1 MFAVL
6 DDMFAYLM
14 SALRQP
20 LESFIRIET
29 ADDRVTL
36 VSDDGSLCSLIKIHG
51 ARQLIGDSEYNWVV
65 EQSTLKLGSRFDR
78 PGHGLQIYFM
88 RNPDRAGAELA
99 KALRA
104 PRQAAENIGLDL
116 EDLFHERE
124 SHLAKYLAHEDIYF
138 VCWTRQSLLPKA
150 EMERTLKEKQEKK
163 WVKAPDAQFPHAAI
177 PALRMRHRSYVLAV
191 ASALEEIGI
200 SCEISEVHDALRAV
214 RASIYPAR
222 NHDGWHAIL
231 PGDKISP
238 REKRGKDKSD
248 TSDILWPPL
257 RHQIVQGDAKQISDK
272 IVQIGD
278 LIYAPVDL
286 TLAPMDPT
294 PFPQLLARLSE
305 MDVPFRMSFLIE
317 GGGMQGMTMK
327 RTLSSILAFTNDDN
341 KQVRRSLEMLD
352 QMSKSEPVVRLRL
365 SFCTWAPKDNVR
377 LLEDRVGILSQ
388 AIESWGYAQVTQLIG
403 DPLEG
408 VMSSALA
415 VACQSTAPPA
425 VAPLHEVVKLVPW
438 QRASSPFQKG
448 SVIFRTVDGR
458 LWPYQTGSSLTTTW
472 FDLIFAQPGA
482 GKSVL
487 MNALNMGTVLSPGNV
502 DLPFIAIVDIG
513 PSSSGLISVLKEALP
528 PEKRH
533 MVAHYKLR
541 MSQEYAVNPFDTQM
555 GARYPLPDE
564 RSFLVELLTMLS
576 TPPGQTNPY
585 DGIAQLAGF
594 VVDEM
599 FRWRDDR
606 STNSEARTY
615 LPRLVDSIDQAIKD
629 HNIHLPSEPLW
640 WDVVDALYDAGLIH
654 EATLAQRQCSPV
666 LADCVTAARRPQI
679 RTLLEDT
686 AIGTSAEGVIH
697 AFERMISSAI
707 REYPILSGVSKFDIG
722 DTRICALDLQD
733 VSPQGDE
740 TADRQTALMYM
751 LARHILVRHW
761 WLGEDALK
769 HFPERYRPYHERRL
783 KAIRETP
790 KRLCYDEFHRTSKS
804 KSVRQQVVRDV
815 REGRKWGVQITLASQ
830 LLDDFDNDM
839 VDLATGV
846 WILGAAVSDRT
857 VSVATERFGLSDT
870 ARWVMRHR
878 LTGPRR
884 SGAPALLVLGT
895 NEGRYEQF
903 LMNTMGPIE
912 LWAYSTSSEDVA
924 LRRRMY
930 DQLGA
935 ARGRQVLAVTFPNG
949 SARPE
954 IQRRVAMR
962 TESGEVASAATSA
975 VIDEIASDLA
985 RMAVQEPIQAAL
997 RGEK

>member
-1 MFAVL
+1 
-6 DDMFAYLM
+6 MFAYVM

-20 LESFIRIET
+20 LESFIRLET

-36 VSDDGSLCSLIKIHG
+36 VADDGSLVSIIKIHG
-51 ARQLIGDSEYNWVV
+51 ARQLIGDSEYNWIV

-78 PGHGLQIYFM
+78 PGHALQVYFM
-88 RNPDRAGAELA
+88 RNPDRAGAELE
-99 KALRA
+99 KFLRP
-104 PRQAAENIGLDL
+104 PRRAAEAIGLDL
-116 EDLFHERE
+116 EDLFDERQK
-124 SHLAKYLAHEDIYF
+124 HLAKYLAHEDIYF
-138 VCWTRQSLLPKA
+138 VCWTRQSLLPKT
-150 EMERTLKEKQEKK
+150 EMERSLKEKQEKK
-163 WVKAPDAQFPHAAI
+163 WAKAPNAQYPHAAI

-200 SCEISEVHDALRAV
+200 QCEITEVHDALRAV

-238 REKRGKDKSD
+238 REKRTRDKSD
-248 TSDILWPPL
+248 TSDVLWPPL
-257 RHQIVQGDAKQISDK
+257 RHQIVQGDARQISDK

-294 PFPQLLARLSE
+294 PFPQLLSRLAE

-317 GGGMQGMTMK
+317 GGGIAGMTLK
-327 RTLSSILAFTNDDN
+327 KSLSSILGFTNSDN
-341 KQVRRSLEMLD
+341 KQIKRSLEMLD
-352 QMSKSEPVVRLRL
+352 SMAKSEPVIRLRL
-365 SFCTWAPKDNVR
+365 SFCTWAPKDNQR
-377 LLEDRVGILSQ
+377 LLEDRVGVLSQ

-425 VAPLHEVVKLVPW
+425 VAPLHEVVKLIPW

-448 SVIFRTVDGR
+448 SVMFRTVDGR
-458 LWPYQTGSSLTTTW
+458 LWPYQTGSTLTTTW

-487 MNALNMGTVLSPGNV
+487 MNALNMGTVLTPGNV

-528 PEKRH
+528 ADKRH

-541 MSQEYAVNPFDTQM
+541 MSQEFAVNPFDTQL

-564 RSFLVELLTMLS
+564 RSFLIELLTMIS

-585 DGIAQLAGF
+585 DGIPQLAGF

-606 STNSEARTY
+606 ANNSEPRTY
-615 LPRLVDSIDQAIKD
+615 LPRLVDLVDEAIKT
-629 HNIHLPSEPLW
+629 HNIQLPAEPLW
-640 WDVVDALYDAGLIH
+640 WDVVDALFDAGLVH
-654 EATLAQRQCSPV
+654 EATMAQRQCSPV
-666 LADCVTAARRPQI
+666 LSDAVTAARRPQI
-679 RTLLEDT
+679 RTLLEET
-686 AIGTSAEGVIH
+686 NIGASPEGVIH
-697 AFERMISSAI
+697 AFERMMSSAI
-707 REYPILSGVSKFDIG
+707 REYPILAGISRFDIG

-740 TADRQTALMYM
+740 TADRQTALMYL

-769 HFPERYRPYHERRL
+769 HFPERYKAYHEKRL

-857 VSVATERFGLSDT
+857 VNVAVERFGLSDT

-912 LWAYSTSSEDVA
+912 LWAYSTSAEDVA
-924 LRRRMY
+924 LRRRLY

-935 ARGRQVLAVTFPNG
+935 ARGRQVLAASFPNG
-949 SARPE
+949 TARPE
-954 IQRRVAMR
+954 IQRRVAQR
-962 TESGEVASAATSA
+962 ADAGEVASAATSA

-985 RMAVQEPIQAAL
+985 RMALQEPIRQAL
-997 RGEK
+997 SGD

>member
-1 MFAVL
+1 MLAVF
-6 DDMFAYLM
+6 DDMFAYVM

-20 LESFIRIET
+20 LESFVRLET

-36 VSDDGSLCSLIKIHG
+36 VGDDGSLCSFIKVHG
-51 ARQLIGDSEYNWVV
+51 SRQLIGDSEYNWLV
-65 EQSTLKLGSRFDR
+65 EQSTLKLGSRFDK

-88 RNPDRAGAELA
+88 RNPDRAGAELER
-99 KALRA
+99 ALRP
-104 PRQAAENIGLDL
+104 PRQTADNIGLDL
-116 EDLFHERE
+116 EDLFDERQK
-124 SHLAKYLAHEDIYF
+124 HLVKYLAHEDIYF
-138 VCWTRQSLLPKA
+138 VCWTRQALLPKA
-150 EMERTLKEKQEKK
+150 ELDRTLKEKQEKK
-163 WVKAPDAQFPHAAI
+163 WAKAPNAQYPFAAL

-191 ASALEEIGI
+191 ASALEELGI
-200 SCEISEVHDALRAV
+200 QSEIAEVHDALRAS

-222 NHDGWHAIL
+222 NHDGWHAVL

-238 REKRGKDKSD
+238 REKRSRDKFD
-248 TSDILWPPL
+248 TSDVLWPPL
-257 RHQIVQGDAKQISDK
+257 RHQMVQGDARQISDK

-278 LIYAPVDL
+278 LIWAPVDL

-294 PFPQLLARLSE
+294 PFPQLLSRLAE

-317 GGGMQGMTMK
+317 GGGLAGMTMK
-327 RTLSSILAFTNDDN
+327 RTLSSVLGFTNSDN
-341 KQVRRSLEMLD
+341 KQVKKSLEMLEA
-352 QMSKSEPVVRLRL
+352 MAKSEPVVRLRL

-377 LLEDRVGILSQ
+377 LLEDRVGVLTQ

-408 VMSSALA
+408 VMSSALGL
-415 VACQSTAPPA
+415 ACQSTAPPA

-438 QRASSPFQKG
+438 QRSSSPFQKG
-448 SVIFRTVDGR
+448 AVLFRTVDGR
-458 LWPYQTGSSLTTTW
+458 LWPYQTGSALTTTW

-487 MNALNMGTVLSPGNV
+487 MNALNMGTVLSPGNI
-502 DLPFIAIVDIG
+502 DLPYIAIVDIG

-541 MSQEYAVNPFDTQM
+541 MSAEYAVNPFDTQL

-564 RSFLVELLTMLS
+564 RSFLIELLTMIS

-585 DGIAQLAGF
+585 DGIAQLVGF

-599 FRWRDDR
+599 YRWRDDR
-606 STNSEARTY
+606 STNAEPRPY
-615 LPRLVDSIDQAIKD
+615 LGRMVEQVDQAIRD
-629 HNIHLPSEPLW
+629 HNIKLPSEPLW
-640 WDVVDALYDAGLIH
+640 WDVVDALYDHDLVH

-666 LADCVTAARRPQI
+666 LADAVTSARRPQI
-679 RTLLEDT
+679 RALLEET
-686 AIGTSAEGVIH
+686 NIGGSAEGVIH
-697 AFERMISSAI
+697 AFERMIASAI
-707 REYPILSGVSKFDIG
+707 REYPILSGVSRFDIG

-733 VSPQGDE
+733 VAPQGDE
-740 TADRQTALMYM
+740 TADRQTAIMYM
-751 LARHILVRHW
+751 LSRHILVRHW

-769 HFPERYRPYHERRL
+769 YFPEKYKAHHERRL

-804 KSVRQQVVRDV
+804 KSVRSQVVRDV

-857 VSVATERFGLSDT
+857 VNVATERFGLSDT

-878 LTGPRR
+878 LTGPRK

-903 LMNTMGPIE
+903 IMNTMGPIE

-924 LRRRMY
+924 LRRRLYEQM
-930 DQLGA
+930 GA
-935 ARGRQVLAVTFPNG
+935 QRGRQALAAMFPGG
-949 SARPE
+949 SARQE
-954 IQRRVAMR
+954 IMRRVALR
-962 TESGEVASAATSA
+962 TDSGEVSSAATSA
-975 VIDEIASDLA
+975 VIDEIAADLV
-985 RMAVQEPIQAAL
+985 RMATLEPLQQAM
-997 RGEK
+997 RGGK

>member
-1 MFAVL
+1 MLSLF
-6 DDMFAYLM
+6 DDMFAYVM

-20 LESFIRIET
+20 LESFIRLET

-36 VSDDGSLCSLIKIHG
+36 VADDGSLVSVVKIHG
-51 ARQLIGDSEYNWVV
+51 ARQLIGDSEYNWIV

-78 PGHGLQIYFM
+78 PGHALQVYFM
-88 RNPDRAGAELA
+88 RNPDRAGAELE
-99 KALRA
+99 KFLRP
-104 PRQAAENIGLDL
+104 PRKAAEAIGLDL
-116 EDLFHERE
+116 DDLFDERQK
-124 SHLAKYLAHEDIYF
+124 HLAKYLAHEDIYF
-138 VCWTRQSLLPKA
+138 VCWTRQALLPKA
-150 EMERTLKEKQEKK
+150 EMERSLKEKQEKK
-163 WVKAPDAQFPHAAI
+163 WAKAPNAQFPHAAI

-200 SCEISEVHDALRAV
+200 QCEIAEVHDALRAV

-222 NHDGWHAIL
+222 NHDGWHAVL

-238 REKRGKDKSD
+238 REKRTRDKSD
-248 TSDILWPPL
+248 TSDVLWPPL
-257 RHQIVQGDAKQISDK
+257 RHQIVQGDARQISDK

-294 PFPQLLARLSE
+294 PFPQLLSRLAE

-317 GGGMQGMTMK
+317 GGGIAGMTLK
-327 RTLSSILAFTNDDN
+327 KTLSSILGFTNSDN
-341 KQVRRSLEMLD
+341 KQIKKSLEMLD

-365 SFCTWAPKDNVR
+365 SFCTWAPKDNQR
-377 LLEDRVGILSQ
+377 LLEDRVGVLTQ

-408 VMSSALA
+408 VMSSVLA

-425 VAPLHEVVKLVPW
+425 VAPLHEVVKLIPW

-448 SVIFRTVDGR
+448 SVMFRTVDGR
-458 LWPYQTGSSLTTTW
+458 LWPYQTGSTLTTTW

-502 DLPFIAIVDIG
+502 DLPFIAVVDIG

-528 PEKRH
+528 PDKRH

-541 MSQEYAVNPFDTQM
+541 MSPEFAINPFDTQL

-564 RSFLVELLTMLS
+564 RSFLIELLTMLS

-585 DGIAQLAGF
+585 DGIPQLAGF

-599 FRWRDDR
+599 FRWRDDHSNNAEPR
-606 STNSEARTY
+606 SY
-615 LPRLVDSIDQAIKD
+615 LPRLVDIVDEAIKTY
-629 HNIHLPSEPLW
+629 NIQLPKEPLW
-640 WDVVDALYDAGLIH
+640 WDVVDALYDAGLVH
-654 EATLAQRQCSPV
+654 EATMAQRQCSPV
-666 LADCVTAARRPQI
+666 LSDAVTAARRPQI
-679 RTLLEDT
+679 RTLLEET
-686 AIGTSAEGVIH
+686 NIGASPEGVIH
-697 AFERMISSAI
+697 AFERMMSSAI
-707 REYPILSGVSKFDIG
+707 REYPILAGISRFDIG

-740 TADRQTALMYM
+740 TADRQTALMYL

-769 HFPERYRPYHERRL
+769 HFPERYKPYHEKRL

-857 VSVATERFGLSDT
+857 VNVAVERFGLSDT

-912 LWAYSTSSEDVA
+912 LWAYSTSAEDVA
-924 LRRRMY
+924 LRRRLY

-935 ARGRQVLAVTFPNG
+935 ARGRQVLAASFPNG
-949 SARPE
+949 TARPE
-954 IQRRVAMR
+954 IQRRVAQR
-962 TESGEVASAATSA
+962 ADAGEVASAATSA

-985 RMAVQEPIQAAL
+985 RMALQEPIKQAL
-997 RGEK
+997 GGD

>member
-1 MFAVL
+1 MLSLF
-6 DDMFAYLM
+6 DDMFAYVM

-20 LESFIRIET
+20 LDSFVRLET
-29 ADDRVTL
+29 SDDRVTM
-36 VSDDGSLCSLIKIHG
+36 VGDDGSLCTFIKIFG
-51 ARQLIGDSEYNWVV
+51 SRQLIGDSEYNWLV

-88 RNPDRAGAELA
+88 RNPDRAGAELE

-104 PRQAAENIGLDL
+104 PRQAADNIGLDL
-116 EDLFHERE
+116 EDLFEERQK
-124 SHLAKYLAHEDIYF
+124 HLAKFLAHEDIYM

-150 EMERTLKEKQEKK
+150 ELERTIKDKQEKK
-163 WVKAPDAQFPHAAI
+163 WAKAPDAQYPHAAL
-177 PALRMRHRSYVLAV
+177 PALRMRHRSFVLAV
-191 ASALEEIGI
+191 ASAMEEVGI
-200 SCEISEVHDALRAV
+200 QCEISEVHDGLRAA
-214 RASIYPAR
+214 RASIYPSR
-222 NHDGWHAIL
+222 NHDGWNPTL

-248 TSDILWPPL
+248 TSDVLWPPL
-257 RHQIVQGDAKQISDK
+257 RHQLVQGDARQISDK

-278 LIYAPVDL
+278 LIWAPVDL

-294 PFPQLLARLSE
+294 PFPQLLARLAE

-317 GGGMQGMTMK
+317 GGGLAGMTMK
-327 RTLSSILAFTNDDN
+327 RALSSVLGFTNEDN
-341 KQVRRSLEMLD
+341 KQVKRSLEMLE
-352 QMSKSEPVVRLRL
+352 QMAKSEPIVRLRL
-365 SFCTWAPKDNVR
+365 SFCTWAPKDDLR
-377 LLEDRVGILSQ
+377 LLEDRAAILTQ

-408 VMSSALA
+408 VMSSALGL
-415 VACQSTAPPA
+415 ACQSTAPPA

-438 QRASSPFQKG
+438 QRSSSPFQKG
-448 SVIFRTVDGR
+448 AVLFRTVDGR
-458 LWPYQTGSSLTTTW
+458 IWPYQTGSSLTTTW

-487 MNALNMGTVLSPGNV
+487 MNALNMGTVLSPGNI

-528 PEKRH
+528 QEKRH
-533 MVAHYKLR
+533 LVAHYKMR
-541 MSQEYAVNPFDTQM
+541 MSSEFAVNPFDTQL

-599 FRWRDDR
+599 FRWRDDK
-606 STNSEARTY
+606 STNSEPRPY
-615 LPRLVDSIDQAIKD
+615 LPRVMEEVDEALKT
-629 HNIHLPSEPLW
+629 HNLHLPPEPLW
-640 WDVVDALYDAGLIH
+640 WDVVDVLYDAELYH
-654 EATLAQRQCSPV
+654 EAMLAQRQCSPV
-666 LADCVTAARRPQI
+666 LADSVTAARRPQI
-679 RTLLEDT
+679 RMLLEET
-686 AIGTSAEGVIH
+686 AIGGSAEGVIH
-697 AFERMISSAI
+697 AFERMIASAI
-707 REYPILSGVSKFDIG
+707 REYPILSGTSRFDIG
-722 DTRICALDLQD
+722 ETRICALDLQD
-733 VSPQGDE
+733 VAPQGDE

-769 HFPERYRPYHERRL
+769 NFPEKYRPYHERRL

-804 KSVRQQVVRDV
+804 KSVRMQVVRDV

-830 LLDDFDNDM
+830 LLDDFDDDM

-846 WILGAAVSDRT
+846 WILGAAVSDRV

-924 LRRRMY
+924 LRRRLY
-930 DQLGA
+930 EQLGA
-935 ARGRQVLAVTFPNG
+935 QRGRQVLAASFPTG
-949 SARPE
+949 SARSE
-954 IQRRVAMR
+954 IQRRVALR
-962 TESGEVASAATSA
+962 TESGEVASSATGA
-975 VIDEIASDLA
+975 VIDEIAADLA
-985 RMAVQEPIQAAL
+985 RMAIAEPIQQAL
-997 RGEK
+997 RGGS

>member
-1 MFAVL
+1 MLSIF
-6 DDMFAYLM
+6 DDMFAYVM

-20 LESFIRIET
+20 MESFIRLET
-29 ADDRVTL
+29 SDDRVTL
-36 VSDDGSLCSLIKIHG
+36 VADDGSLCSFIKIHG
-51 ARQLIGDSEYNWVV
+51 SRQLIGDSEYNWIV

-88 RNPDRAGAELA
+88 RNPDRAGAELQ

-116 EDLFHERE
+116 EDLFDERQK
-124 SHLAKYLAHEDIYF
+124 HLAKFLAHEDIYM

-150 EMERTLKEKQEKK
+150 ELDRTLKEKQEKK
-163 WVKAPDAQFPHAAI
+163 WPKAPDAQFPHAAL

-191 ASALEEIGI
+191 ASALEEIGMQ
-200 SCEISEVHDALRAV
+200 CEIAEVHDALRAT
-214 RASIYPAR
+214 RASLYPSR
-222 NHDGWHAIL
+222 NHDGWNAAL
-231 PGDKISP
+231 PGDKISV
-238 REKRGKDKSD
+238 REKRNKDKND
-248 TSDILWPPL
+248 TSDVLWPPL
-257 RHQIVQGDAKQISDK
+257 RHQLVQGDARQITDK

-278 LIYAPVDL
+278 LVWAPVDL

-294 PFPQLLARLSE
+294 PFPQLLARLAE
-305 MDVPFRMSFLIE
+305 MDVPFRMSFLVE
-317 GGGMQGMTMK
+317 GGGLAGMTMK
-327 RTLSSILAFTNDDN
+327 KALSSVLGFTNDDN
-341 KQVRRSLEMLD
+341 KQVKRSLEMLE
-352 QMSKSEPVVRLRL
+352 QMAKSEPVVRLRL
-365 SFCTWAPKDNVR
+365 SFCTWAPKDNIR
-377 LLEDRVGILSQ
+377 LLEDRVAVLTQ

-408 VMSSALA
+408 VLSSALGI
-415 VACQSTAPPA
+415 ACQSTAPAA

-438 QRASSPFQKG
+438 QRSSSPFQKG
-448 SVIFRTVDGR
+448 ALLFRTQDGR
-458 LWPYQTGSSLTTTW
+458 LWPYQTGSTLTTTW

-487 MNALNMGTVLSPGNV
+487 MNALNMGTVLSPGNIE
-502 DLPFIAIVDIG
+502 LPFIAIVDIG

-528 PEKRH
+528 QEKRH
-533 MVAHYKLR
+533 MVAHYKMR
-541 MSQEYAVNPFDTQM
+541 MSQEFAVNPFDTQL

-564 RSFLVELLTMLS
+564 RSYLVELLTMLS

-585 DGIAQLAGF
+585 DGVAQLAGF

-599 FRWRDDR
+599 FRWRDDK
-606 STNSEARTY
+606 STNSEPRPYLSRVVEQVDEALRTY
-615 LPRLVDSIDQAIKD
+615 NIQLP
-629 HNIHLPSEPLW
+629 PEPLW
-640 WDVVDALYDAGLIH
+640 WDVVDALYEAELYH

-666 LADCVTAARRPQI
+666 LADSVTAARRPQI
-679 RTLLEDT
+679 RTLLEET
-686 AIGTSAEGVIH
+686 AIGGSAEGVIH
-697 AFERMISSAI
+697 AFERMIASAI
-707 REYPILSGVSKFDIG
+707 REYPILAGVSRFDIG

-733 VSPQGDE
+733 VAPQGDE

-761 WLGEDALK
+761 WLGDDALK
-769 HFPERYRPYHERRL
+769 HFPERYRPYHEKRL

-846 WILGAAVSDRT
+846 WILGAAVSDRV

-912 LWAYSTSSEDVA
+912 LWAYSTSAEDVA
-924 LRRRMY
+924 LRRRLY
-930 DQLGA
+930 EQLGA
-935 ARGRQVLAVTFPNG
+935 QRGRQVLAASFPTG
-949 SARPE
+949 SARQE
-954 IQRRVAMR
+954 IQRRVALR
-962 TESGEVASAATSA
+962 TESGEVGSSATSA

-985 RMAVQEPIQAAL
+985 HMTLAEPIQLAMRTGA
-997 RGEK
+997 